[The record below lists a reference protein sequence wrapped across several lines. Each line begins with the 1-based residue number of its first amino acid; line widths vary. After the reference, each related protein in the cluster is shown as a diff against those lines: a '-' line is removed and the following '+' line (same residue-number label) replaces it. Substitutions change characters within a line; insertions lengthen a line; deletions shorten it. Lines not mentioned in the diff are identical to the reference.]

1 MDLLAELLISALI
14 VVGAVFGLVGSYGL
28 AKLPDLM
35 TRLHSPTKSGTL
47 GIGCVLLAS
56 MAYLAWRHGE
66 LSAHE
71 LLITLFIFL
80 TAPITANF
88 IAKAFL
94 HRHHQEAGKLP
105 PTGSAYGWASYDA
118 PPRSGGEEPD
128 SLAGPRN
135 AGH

>member
-1 MDLLAELLISALI
+1 MDLLAELVISAL
-14 VVGAVFGLVGSYGL
+14 VVTSAIFGLVGSYGL

-47 GIGCVLLAS
+47 GLGGVLLAS
-56 MAYLAWRHGE
+56 MGYMLWHHDE
-66 LSAHE
+66 LSLHE
-71 LLITLFIFL
+71 LVVTLFIFL

-94 HRHHQEAGKLP
+94 HRHRGEAGELP
-105 PTGSAYGWASYDA
+105 PTGTPLGWASYEA
-118 PPRSGGEEPD
+118 PPQSGDEEPD
-128 SLAGPRN
+128 SLTGPRS